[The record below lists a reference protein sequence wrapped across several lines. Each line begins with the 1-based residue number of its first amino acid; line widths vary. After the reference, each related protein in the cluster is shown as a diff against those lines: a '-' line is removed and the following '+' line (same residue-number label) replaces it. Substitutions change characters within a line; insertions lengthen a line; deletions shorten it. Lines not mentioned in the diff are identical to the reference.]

1 MILKILL
8 GIGIGGLVGFVLSI
22 LTRSIGNS

>member
-8 GIGIGGLVGFVLSI
+8 GIGLGGAAGFVFSH